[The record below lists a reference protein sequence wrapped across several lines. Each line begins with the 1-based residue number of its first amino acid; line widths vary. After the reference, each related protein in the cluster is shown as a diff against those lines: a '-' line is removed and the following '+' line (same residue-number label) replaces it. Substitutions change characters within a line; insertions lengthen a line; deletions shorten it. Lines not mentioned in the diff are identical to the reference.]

1 MADRQLDAEVPI
13 TDWDDDL
20 ALLDAE
26 TTRLIDSMG
35 AMSDAQVTEPSG
47 LPGWSRGHVLA
58 HLDGNAQGLG
68 RVARWARDGIER
80 PMYISRDVRDADVE
94 LHAAR
99 SSEEHR
105 HAVTQSARA
114 LRADLGAIDSMKR
127 EDVVILGNGLS
138 VRAGSLARHRL
149 GEVCVHHADLGLADY
164 TWRDWPDSM
173 AWHMAR
179 LVTRDFAVRGEFPVA
194 AVAWGTDRLD
204 IVPGDEVLEGSP
216 QALLAWLLGRSAGE
230 GLVSSSGGSVPAA
243 PTWR

>member
-1 MADRQLDAEVPI
+1 MADRQLDAEVPV
-13 TDWDDDL
+13 TDWDEDL

-26 TTRLIDSMG
+26 TNRLIDSMS
-35 AMSDAQVTEPSG
+35 AMNDAQVAEPSR

-99 SSEEHR
+99 SIEAH
-105 HAVTQSARA
+105 HQAVAQSARA
-114 LRADLGAIDSMKR
+114 LRADLGAIDSEQR

-138 VRAGSLARHRL
+138 VRVGSLARHRL

-194 AVAWGTDRLD
+194 AVAWDGDRLD
-204 IVPGDEVLEGSP
+204 IVPGSNVLEGSP

-230 GLVSSSGGSVPAA
+230 DLVASSGGPVPAA